1 MLYRGLQSASFEDA
15 REVIVPA
22 SARCAY
28 LQPTTRK
35 AIFCFPGGWLWNIGR
50 GKQALAA
57 WEALPAND
65 KASIKTKRGI
75 QATYQGLGDAFAK
88 ALEDAPS
95 IAACEQ
101 ANNINRPIAAADPK
115 NTSAQYDLFIS
126 LVNEAQTYIDLGNPL
141 LYPLRQD
148 RKENAQRAL
157 ALLRNSM
164 AIVERLVALDPKKQL
179 WVTNLAYER
188 AMVGTLARAWEILL
202 VALN

>member
-1 MLYRGLQSASFEDA
+1 M
-15 REVIVPA
+15 
-22 SARCAY
+22 
-28 LQPTTRK
+28 
-35 AIFCFPGGWLWNIGR
+35 FPGGWLWNIGR